1 MMAPLSVA
9 EARGKILQD
18 VAPTPA
24 ELIAV
29 EAAHG
34 RVLADGLV
42 ARLTQPPFDASAMD
56 GYAVRSADLRE
67 LPTTLELIGEA
78 AAGHPFGGTL
88 GPGQAVRIFTGAPV
102 PAGSDAIVIQED
114 AERDGA
120 KVRIRNGDFDRTH
133 IRPRGL
139 DFSAGAPLLAGG
151 RRLGPREV
159 SLAAAMGYGQLS
171 VRRRPRLALVS
182 TGDEL
187 VPPGQTPGRAQI
199 VSSNHLGVAAF
210 LGIARDLP
218 ESLVAHFEKASDADL
233 LVTIGGASVGDHDLV
248 APVLTAQG
256 MALSFWKIAMR
267 PGKPLMFGRLRQTRI
282 LGLPSNPV
290 SALVCARL
298 FLVPLLRALLGLSPE
313 GDGAQLKARSAVAL
327 EANGAREHY
336 MRATARRGDDGL
348 ALVTPVRS
356 QDSSLLSPLAEA
368 DCLLV
373 RPAGAPPVPAG
384 GLVPILP
391 LDF

>member
-1 MMAPLSVA
+1 MRCAAPIS
-9 EARGKILQD
+9 RD
-18 VAPTPA
+18 
-24 ELIAV
+24 
-29 EAAHG
+29 
-34 RVLADGLV
+34 
-42 ARLTQPPFDASAMD
+42 
-56 GYAVRSADLRE
+56 

-78 AAGHPFGGTL
+78 AAGHPFGGML

-102 PAGSDAIVIQED
+102 PAGTDAIVIQEE

-120 KVRIRNGDFDRTH
+120 KVRIREGTSTAATFG
-133 IRPRGL
+133 PRGSRFQRRCAVARRPVGAL
-139 DFSAGAPLLAGG
+139 ARARCRWPPPWATAAERAPPPARWPCSQRATSWCPRADAGAGADRLLQSSGRCGDGGSG
-151 RRLGPREV
+151 RRRV
-159 SLAAAMGYGQLS
+159 
-171 VRRRPRLALVS
+171 
-182 TGDEL
+182 
-187 VPPGQTPGRAQI
+187 
-199 VSSNHLGVAAF
+199 AF

-218 ESLVAHFEKASDADL
+218 ESLVAHFAKAGDADVF
-233 LVTIGGASVGDHDLV
+233 VTIGGASVGDHDLV

-282 LGLPSNPV
+282 LGLPGNPV

-327 EANGAREHY
+327 EANGPREHY
-336 MRATARRGDDGL
+336 MRAIARRGDDGL

-373 RPAGAPPVPAG
+373 RPAGRARRCPRAAWCHPAPRFLRGSPARSKLHLQNITG
-384 GLVPILP
+384 TPMVFLVCTVRRASR
-391 LDF
+391 